1 MERYFWRAKIIDG
14 KKEEYIRRHKE
25 IWQEMKDILKQAGI
39 CNYSIWIDGND
50 VFGYYECKFGVDFA
64 AKTQNE
70 SKIVLKWNEYM
81 KDVMV
86 MGRDE
91 KTGAQPKADEVFYLE

>member
-14 KKEEYIRRHKE
+14 KKEEYIRRHNE

-50 VFGYYECKFGVDFA
+50 VFGYYECKFCVDFA

>member
-25 IWQEMKDILKQAGI
+25 IWQEMKIVLKQAGI
-39 CNYSIWIDGND
+39 CNYSIWIDCND

-70 SKIVLKWNEYM
+70 SEIVLKWNEYM